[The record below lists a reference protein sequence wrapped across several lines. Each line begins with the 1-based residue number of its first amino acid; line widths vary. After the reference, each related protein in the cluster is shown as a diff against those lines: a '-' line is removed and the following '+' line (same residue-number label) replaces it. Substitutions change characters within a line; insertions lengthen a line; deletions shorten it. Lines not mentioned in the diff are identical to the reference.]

1 MIIGSVIVKIYV
13 PSVHSLKEK
22 RTIVKSLVTKVK
34 NKFNVSIA
42 EVSENDT
49 HQTIVLGF
57 ACVTISTKH
66 ANSIIDTVINFIED
80 NTEGD
85 IVDIVREIYKFYF
98 LLY

>member
-1 MIIGSVIVKIYV
+1 MIIVCFIVKLYV

-66 ANSIIDTVINFIED
+66 ANSIIDTVINFIEN

-85 IVDIVREIYKFYF
+85 IVDIVREI
-98 LLY
+98 L